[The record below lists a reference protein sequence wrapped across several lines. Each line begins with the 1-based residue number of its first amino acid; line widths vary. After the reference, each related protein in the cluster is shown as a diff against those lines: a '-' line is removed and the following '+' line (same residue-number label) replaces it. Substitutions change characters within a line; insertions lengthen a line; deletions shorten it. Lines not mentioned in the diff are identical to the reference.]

1 MSEEADASGDLDAIR
16 RQKLEQLQAS
26 GGGSSADAGTEG
38 TGTGSGSNGEEGGTP
53 SEPVAIDGVAS
64 FEATVDRHDV
74 VLADFTASWCGP
86 CRTLEPILERV
97 AARAPG
103 VVATIDID
111 ANPDLA
117 QQHNVRG
124 VPTLLLFADGKPTE
138 RLVGVQDEAVLVD
151 LIEQYS

>member
-1 MSEEADASGDLDAIR
+1 MSEEADASGDLNAIR
-16 RQKLEQLQAS
+16 RQKLERLQAS
-26 GGGSSADAGTEG
+26 GGSSAAASTE
-38 TGTGSGSNGEEGGTP
+38 GTGSGSNGEEGGTP

-124 VPTLLLFADGKPTE
+124 VPTLLLFADGEPTE

-151 LIEQYS
+151 LIEQQA